1 MKKVLFLVLLLLAG
15 IPVFAQNS
23 QKPKLSPEH
32 FRIRTELERDKTIT
46 PINCGLFTEVDL
58 KRKNAQTEVK
68 AQKEN
73 SRVKLL
79 LYQASKAKDQTV
91 KAKYTCTSVEKT
103 PVNTYLLVDKGSV
116 RYIEDLTR
124 DSSGGLRVNRLTC
137 INLLI
142 GYLAKNTEGTSY
154 EFKPFE
160 DENYYDKIIV
170 LQCKTAD
177 RTFIF

>member
-1 MKKVLFLVLLLLAG
+1 MKKLLFLGLLLLAG
-15 IPVFAQNS
+15 IPVFAQKS
-23 QKPKLSPEH
+23 ETPKLSPEH
-32 FRIRTELERDKTIT
+32 FRIRTELERDKSIVPIT
-46 PINCGLFTEVDL
+46 CGLFTEIDL
-58 KRKNAQTEVK
+58 KRPNAQNSVK

-73 SRVKLL
+73 SRIKLL
-79 LYQASKAKDQTV
+79 LYQASKTKDQTV
-91 KAKYTCTSVEKT
+91 KAKYTCTSIENT

-142 GYLAKNTEGTSY
+142 GYLAKNAEGTSY

-160 DENYYDKIIV
+160 DENYGDKIIV

>member
-1 MKKVLFLVLLLLAG
+1 MKKVLFLGILLLAG
-15 IPVFAQNS
+15 IPVFAQNI
-23 QKPKLSPEH
+23 QKPKLSLED

-46 PINCGLFTEVDL
+46 PINCGLYTEIDR
-58 KRKNAQTEVK
+58 KRPKAQTEVK

-79 LYQASKAKDQTV
+79 LYQASKTKDQTV
-91 KAKYTCTSVEKT
+91 KAKYTCASVENT
-103 PVNTYLLVDKGSV
+103 PVNTYLLIDKGSV

-124 DSSGGLRVNRLTC
+124 DSSGGLRVNQLTC
-137 INLLI
+137 KNLLI
-142 GYLAKNTEGTSY
+142 GYLAKNAEGTSY

-160 DENYYDKIIV
+160 DENYGERIIV
-170 LQCKTAD
+170 LQCKTTD

>member
-1 MKKVLFLVLLLLAG
+1 MKTALFSFLLLLAVV
-15 IPVFAQNS
+15 PLFAQNT

-32 FRIRTELERDKTIT
+32 LRIRTELERDKTIT

-58 KRKNAQTEVK
+58 KRPKAQAEVK

-79 LYQASKAKDQTV
+79 LYQASKTKDQTV
-91 KAKYTCTSVEKT
+91 KAKYTCTSVDKT
-103 PVNTYLLVDKGSV
+103 PASTYLLVDKGIV

-124 DSSGGLRVNRLTC
+124 DSSGGLRVNQLTC
-137 INLLI
+137 VNLLI
-142 GYLAKNTEGTSY
+142 GHLVKNAEGSY

-160 DENYYDKIIV
+160 DENYGDRIIV

-177 RTFIF
+177 KTFIF